1 MHAGCACVSS
11 GGPARAEVPGA
22 AAAQDAEPA
31 AAAHGGA
38 AGRAA
43 VRRAALCAAA
53 AGAAAVRRAAGR
65 LWRLPRAAASIPAAV
80 RGAPAGPAGRLRRR
94 ALWSAPGR
102 APAAGAPGRLR
113 RRPPALLLARR
124 PAHSPARPPG
134 RPSRRAR
141 PWPLQALPPQDAVP
155 GVGGDRP
162 STPFWALAHPGC
174 RRPACTVQPA
184 PRALQPGCL
193 CNTPGDARI
202 PPVRRG
208 APLWDSGRRGRGS
221 SLGSEAGRSGH
232 SLWPALLRVQ
242 GCTARGVLLFA
253 ALLFVRVSLGSRL
266 PPPQPRYPRPPA
278 YSVLWPVQRRRP
290 TTRCSSSAFCP
301 RPPGSSAPQR
311 FRHCCHRECMPRHCS
326 GRHWGCCTAA
336 GSSGA
341 GALALRPAPCS
352 AGRLVLWQAGAGV
365 LARRQERASPA
376 RLSAWGRMGAG
387 VPGAGSLRACKGLAD
402 EGKREGG

>member
-193 CNTPGDARI
+193 CNTPGAARI

-208 APLWDSGRRGRGS
+208 APLQDSGRRGRGS

-278 YSVLWPVQRRRP
+278 YSVLWPV
-290 TTRCSSSAFCP
+290 
-301 RPPGSSAPQR
+301 
-311 FRHCCHRECMPRHCS
+311 
-326 GRHWGCCTAA
+326 
-336 GSSGA
+336 
-341 GALALRPAPCS
+341 
-352 AGRLVLWQAGAGV
+352 
-365 LARRQERASPA
+365 
-376 RLSAWGRMGAG
+376 
-387 VPGAGSLRACKGLAD
+387 
-402 EGKREGG
+402 